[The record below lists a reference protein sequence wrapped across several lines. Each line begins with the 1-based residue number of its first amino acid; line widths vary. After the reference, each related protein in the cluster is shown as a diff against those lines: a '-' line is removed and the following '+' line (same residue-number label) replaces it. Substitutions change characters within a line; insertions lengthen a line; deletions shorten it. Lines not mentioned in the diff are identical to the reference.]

1 MAHGFLNPTDLRKER
16 NFTGAI
22 VSGIG
27 KRIGKASD
35 MARKERA
42 YASKK
47 AKEQDTTLKDEGMGG
62 RGYFFQRALGSTFG
76 GDRVARTRGRFETDP
91 PEGRDPSKTQQGR
104 FRGGFNYDFS
114 TGGALARVTSPE
126 ESPIEPVN
134 VSVMD
139 DDPSG
144 GGAPALSPGFVSLGG
159 AVQTALSAGSD
170 VINPEILPPE
180 PGPGLGGGSV
190 AGSLGQSAID
200 VNATEIKDVVRALKF
215 VELKI
220 DSSAQKTVSAIQ
232 SSAAT
237 NADGLR
243 RLGSLNAA
251 LAKQQMQHQTQM
263 LQQQMMLQQQ
273 LADRQQA
280 QLEAAKTFGK
290 DKSWDTDPED
300 GPQDEE
306 KKGGGLGGLLK
317 GLLGPLGGLGNM
329 LGGGLDLMG
338 GRYMRRSPGVGR
350 QVGARRRLGGMR
362 AGRARRGIGGL
373 LGRGKGLIG
382 RGLGRV
388 AGKGALK
395 GLGKGL
401 GKAALKKIPV
411 AGLLAGALF
420 AGQRAMA
427 GDWAGAGLELASGG
441 ASLIPGVGTAA
452 SVGLDAA
459 LMARDMS
466 MPQMAAGGITDGPK
480 SGYPVMKHGKEL
492 TFSAEGPE
500 AKKIFKAMGGGY
512 LDAQLE
518 RKKDVAEIGVA
529 ANSKGTPGGS
539 GRAWWDFLGWAG
551 TGNDDKPAWKDAAET
566 SAANLSSMSWNM
578 GGGVNTTPAS
588 DAAAPSTR
596 SPNRFQR
603 RSRGENAGMGR
614 AVFGETGRV
623 FNAEGYVH
631 GHFQTNDG
639 TKQDVVNDV
648 LPVIKQLLASGV
660 TDVSISSGDTFTK
673 DMDDAQIRA
682 LIEKGMSQHTHS
694 GDGRSVDIFVPKGTP
709 VPFPLTD
716 VRNAS
721 GGREGRSGILP
732 GTGKVWV
739 GHLTPDSKSGMNPS
753 ATQEPSVEPAAETPS
768 VTPVSAVPPTTPDP
782 LAASAA
788 VQQSSANGD
797 NAKLAAIMSSFQQ
810 SMGALQQSQAMQPQ
824 SPGMAFSLAS
834 TGLGGTGTAPYL
846 NTLGI
851 QSLK

>member
-1 MAHGFLNPTDLRKER
+1 
-16 NFTGAI
+16 
-22 VSGIG
+22 
-27 KRIGKASD
+27 
-35 MARKERA
+35 
-42 YASKK
+42 
-47 AKEQDTTLKDEGMGG
+47 
-62 RGYFFQRALGSTFG
+62 
-76 GDRVARTRGRFETDP
+76 
-91 PEGRDPSKTQQGR
+91 
-104 FRGGFNYDFS
+104 
-114 TGGALARVTSPE
+114 
-126 ESPIEPVN
+126 
-134 VSVMD
+134 
-139 DDPSG
+139 
-144 GGAPALSPGFVSLGG
+144 
-159 AVQTALSAGSD
+159 
-170 VINPEILPPE
+170 
-180 PGPGLGGGSV
+180 
-190 AGSLGQSAID
+190 
-200 VNATEIKDVVRALKF
+200 
-215 VELKI
+215 
-220 DSSAQKTVSAIQ
+220 
-232 SSAAT
+232 
-237 NADGLR
+237 
-243 RLGSLNAA
+243 
-251 LAKQQMQHQTQM
+251 
-263 LQQQMMLQQQ
+263 
-273 LADRQQA
+273 
-280 QLEAAKTFGK
+280 
-290 DKSWDTDPED
+290 
-300 GPQDEE
+300 
-306 KKGGGLGGLLK
+306 
-317 GLLGPLGGLGNM
+317 
-329 LGGGLDLMG
+329 
-338 GRYMRRSPGVGR
+338 
-350 QVGARRRLGGMR
+350 
-362 AGRARRGIGGL
+362 
-373 LGRGKGLIG
+373 
-382 RGLGRV
+382 
-388 AGKGALK
+388 
-395 GLGKGL
+395 
-401 GKAALKKIPV
+401 
-411 AGLLAGALF
+411 
-420 AGQRAMA
+420 MA

-441 ASLIPGVGTAA
+441 ASLIPGLGTAA

-492 TFSAEGPE
+492 SFSAEGTE
-500 AKKIFKAMGGGY
+500 SKKIFKAMGGGY

-551 TGNDDKPAWKDAAET
+551 TGNNNEPKWKDAAET
-566 SAANLSSMSWNM
+566 SAANLSAMSWNM

-596 SPNRFQR
+596 SPNRFER

-623 FNAEGYVH
+623 FNKAGYVH
-631 GHFQTNDG
+631 GHFQTTDG

-660 TDVSISSGDTFTK
+660 TDVSISSGDTFKK

-716 VRNAS
+716 VRTA

-732 GTGKVWV
+732 GSGKVWV
-739 GHLTPDSKSGMNPS
+739 GHLTPDSKGGMNPS

-768 VTPVSAVPPTTPDP
+768 VTPVSAVPSTTPDP

>member
-62 RGYFFQRALGSTFG
+62 RGYFFKRALGSTFG
-76 GDRVARTRGRFETDP
+76 GDRVARTRGRFESDP

-126 ESPIEPVN
+126 EYPVEPAN

-144 GGAPALSPGFVSLGG
+144 GGAPALAPGFVSLGG
-159 AVQTALSAGSD
+159 AVQNALSAGSD

-220 DSSAQKTVSAIQ
+220 DSSAQQTVSAIQ

-263 LQQQMMLQQQ
+263 MQQQMMLQQQ
-273 LADRQQA
+273 LSDRQQA
-280 QLEAAKTFGK
+280 QLEASKTFGR
-290 DKSWDTDPED
+290 DTSDAISPED

-350 QVGARRRLGGMR
+350 QVGARRRLAGMR

-401 GKAALKKIPV
+401 GKAALKKIP
-411 AGLLAGALF
+411 AIGLLAGALF

-427 GDWAGAGLELASGG
+427 GDLTGAGLELASGG
-441 ASLIPGVGTAA
+441 ASLIPGFGTAA

-518 RKKDVAEIGVA
+518 RKKDVAEIDVA

-551 TGNDDKPAWKDAAET
+551 TGNNNEPKWKDAAET

-614 AVFGETGRV
+614 AVFGETGNV
-623 FNAEGYVH
+623 NNAAGYVH
-631 GHFQTNDG
+631 GHFQTTDG

-660 TDVSISSGDTFTK
+660 TDVSISSGDTFKK

-694 GDGRSVDIFVPKGTP
+694 GDGRSVDIFLPKGTP

-716 VRNAS
+716 VRDAS

-739 GHLTPDSKSGMNPS
+739 GHLTPDSKSGMNRS